1 MRFSLLPR
9 EDKFFEDFNTQ
20 ADLIAQSARV
30 LREICEDW
38 SDHEAKVKHISELEH
53 LSDEIVH
60 TVVVR
65 LNKTF
70 VTPVDREDIHAI
82 TSDLDDILDYIH
94 GCAIRMNLFK
104 IDKPTPQAIE
114 LSRVLEKSTEVVVQ
128 GVKALP
134 TFSDIGPL
142 TKQIQTLEKE
152 GDAIYRKALA
162 DLFDTGDPIFIIKW
176 KEIYDNFETAIDSCE
191 DVYDVL
197 EGVVLKHA

>member
-9 EDKFFEDFNTQ
+9 EDKFFEDFTTQ
-20 ADLIAQSARV
+20 ADLILQSARA
-30 LREICEDW
+30 LREVCENWDGHQARF
-38 SDHEAKVKHISELEH
+38 DLITELEH
-53 LSDEIVH
+53 QSDEIVH
-60 TVVVR
+60 SIVVR

-70 VTPVDREDIHAI
+70 VTPVDREDIHLI

-94 GCAIRMNLFK
+94 GSAVRMNLFK
-104 IDKPTPQAIE
+104 IVQPTQQSID
-114 LSRVLEKSTEVVVQ
+114 LSRVLEKSAQVVLE
-128 GVKALP
+128 GVKLLP
-134 TFSDIGPL
+134 SFADISPL
-142 TKQIQTLEKE
+142 KMQMQTLEKE

-162 DLFDTGDPIFIIKW
+162 DLFDTGDPMFVIKW